1 MDSNSQC
8 SACRDLLFAY
18 LEGPDRRWLEDQLQT
33 VCHPPS
39 TRNLYMAYSLMGRKL
54 DGKPMVPENAS
65 GHGLQ
70 LPGRGRVSVR
80 DLGRVYLLCEVLRE
94 DPEYFVP
101 AITRLIQVADTG
113 ELVAFLR
120 FLSILPRAGEF
131 RQAAVE
137 ALRTNIAPVFEA
149 IAMDNPYPQTY
160 FNEQQW
166 NQMYLKAAFMGLDLL
181 RIRGIAE
188 RANASLARII
198 SDYAHERWA
207 ASRPVD
213 PLIWQ
218 PVPKFISGPL
228 LGDVRRLLESS
239 DLAGQKAGFLCA
251 IQSGDPQATQ
261 WARDHELFKT
271 YTENPFTWKD
281 LKN

>member
-1 MDSNSQC
+1 MDSNPIC
-8 SACRDLLFAY
+8 SASGDLLFGH
-18 LEGPDRRWLEDQLQT
+18 LEASDRRWFADQLKA
-33 VCHPPS
+33 VCQPPS
-39 TRNLYMAYSLMGRKL
+39 TRNLYLTYSLIGRKFE
-54 DGKPMVPENAS
+54 GKPVIPADAP

-70 LPGRGRVSVR
+70 LPGGGAVSVR

-94 DPEYFVP
+94 NPEYFIP

-113 ELVAFLR
+113 ELVTFLR
-120 FLSILPRAGEF
+120 FLSFLPRAGEF

-149 IAMDNPYPQTY
+149 IAMDNPYPKTY

-181 RIRGIAE
+181 RIHGIDE
-188 RANASLARII
+188 RANGPLARII

-207 ASRPVD
+207 ASRKVD

-218 PVPKFISGPL
+218 PVAKFISGPL
-228 LGDVRRLLESS
+228 LGDVQRLLASS
-239 DLAGQKAGFLCA
+239 EPAEQKAGFLCA
-251 IQSGDPQATQ
+251 LQSGDPQATQ
-261 WARDHELFKT
+261 WAQDHELYKT
-271 YTENPFTWKD
+271 FIKNPYTWKD
-281 LKN
+281 INN